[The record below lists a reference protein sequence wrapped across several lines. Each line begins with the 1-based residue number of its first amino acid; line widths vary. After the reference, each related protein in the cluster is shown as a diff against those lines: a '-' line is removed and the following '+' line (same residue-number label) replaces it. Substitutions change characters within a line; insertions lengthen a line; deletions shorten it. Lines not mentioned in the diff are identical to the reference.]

1 MSSRAGGS
9 WPVRRPDDASGA
21 QHQVLPV
28 QDRAGGV
35 LGEQVLEGEQV
46 VGALPVLAGRKP
58 ASSRRGPQSG
68 TAFQRARART
78 SWQRRSRPGRPIPM
92 SSGRNRGSASIST
105 TARRPPGRIP
115 AWSSRSSRSGAAS
128 SCSEEAAQARST
140 APTSGQAV
148 SRSACT
154 VRIRSDG
161 PGAPAAARSRSSL
174 GADRSIATICADGKR
189 RARSRLPAPVP
200 APMSA
205 TVSGVPRTCWP
216 TQSSTSSSSGPR
228 ISASSSSSSASP
240 SSSCCSGWVWC
251 PAVGCGESCG
261 VMPPR

>member
-1 MSSRAGGS
+1 MLLVG
-9 WPVRRPDDASGA
+9 PTDAFMKYIER
-21 QHQVLPV
+21 VLPS
-28 QDRAGGV
+28 
-35 LGEQVLEGEQV
+35 LGETGV
-46 VGALPVLAGRKP
+46 VMAGI
-58 ASSRRGPQSG
+58 G
-68 TAFQRARART
+68 TLM
-78 SWQRRSRPGRPIPM
+78 PGV
-92 SSGRNRGSASIST
+92 ST
-105 TARRPPGRIP
+105 VQET
-115 AWSSRSSRSGAAS
+115 
-128 SCSEEAAQARST
+128 SEEAAQARST
-140 APTSGQAV
+140 APTPGQAV